1 MSWLRVFGHLTRAQK
16 SSEGMLFFDVFQP
29 GSKSLAHILGIIIKR
44 VQINDCRVGMVRNSV
59 TEKKPGKIEFVTLK
73 YPRPVILS
81 DDPALPNSNTAL
93 TMSLDIDNTDF
104 SLPAILSR
112 IPTQSPPLPTELI
125 LTLLTPLLTPHKE
138 SRDHHLLITS
148 SSPSPTATLIR
159 NVPFPSSV
167 SSANDS

>member
-1 MSWLRVFGHLTRAQK
+1 M
-16 SSEGMLFFDVFQP
+16 
-29 GSKSLAHILGIIIKR
+29 
-44 VQINDCRVGMVRNSV
+44 
-59 TEKKPGKIEFVTLK
+59 TEKKTAKIEFVNLTHGLRVTI
-73 YPRPVILS
+73 PHSQTPT
-81 DDPALPNSNTAL
+81 TAL

-148 SSPSPTATLIR
+148 SAPSPTAKLIR
-159 NVPFPSSV
+159 NVPFPSPV
-167 SSANDS
+167 SSTNDS